1 MSTVKAAWNENQ
13 PIYRQLVDV
22 LVGGILDRTYPE
34 GELLPSVRQL
44 ATEYGVNPLTAAK
57 AYQELDRFELT
68 EKRRGIGFVVKNGV
82 REVLLRRQQKKFLKD
97 EWPQIADRIQRLELS
112 VEELLEAVEMP

>member
-1 MSTVKAAWNENQ
+1 MSTVKAAWNEGQ

-22 LVGGILDRTYPE
+22 LVGGILDQTYPE

-44 ATEYGVNPLTAAK
+44 ATDYGVNPLTAAK
-57 AYQELDRFELT
+57 AYQELDKFELT

-82 REVLLRRQQKKFLKD
+82 REALLRRQQKKFLKD

-112 VEELLEAVEMP
+112 VEDLLNSI